1 MALGAHSIQARQ
13 TSESMDSIFAALA
26 EAERKGN
33 AVALATVVHVT
44 GSVPRH
50 EGAKMLVY
58 LDGSTLG
65 TIGGGEMESRVCAE
79 ALAALDER
87 KPRTVH
93 YQLSD
98 PSDGD
103 PGVCGGSA
111 EIFIEPI
118 RPSVTL
124 LVVGAGHVGRAV
136 VQLGKQ
142 LGFFVVV
149 ADDRSELCTP
159 EMLPGADLYLVC
171 AMSAIP
177 ERMRLDTQT
186 YVVLATRNV
195 DVDVEGLPALLAEPS
210 AYIGVI
216 GSRRRWLTTTEALAQ
231 RGVPRD
237 AIARVRSPIGLELH
251 AETPEEIAVSILA
264 EVIMVRRGGT
274 GESMGVPA
282 R

>member
-1 MALGAHSIQARQ
+1 
-13 TSESMDSIFAALA
+13 MDSLFAALA
-26 EAERKGN
+26 DAERKGN
-33 AVALATVVHVT
+33 PVALATVVHVT

-58 LDGSTLG
+58 PDGSTLG
-65 TIGGGEMESRVCAE
+65 TVGGGEMESRVRSEAQA
-79 ALAALDER
+79 ALAER

-98 PSDGD
+98 PGDGD

-118 RPSVTL
+118 RPAVTL

-136 VQLGKQ
+136 VKLGKQ

-149 ADDRSELCTP
+149 SDDRIELCTP
-159 EMLPGADLYLVC
+159 EEVPGADLYLAC
-171 AMSAIP
+171 PMNEITA
-177 ERMRLDTQT
+177 RMGLDAQT
-186 YVVLATRNV
+186 YIVLATRNV
-195 DVDVEGLPALLAEPS
+195 DVDVDGLPTLLAGPS
-210 AYIGVI
+210 AYLGVI
-216 GSRRRWLTTTEALAQ
+216 GSRRRWMTTAQALAG
-231 RGVPRD
+231 RGISSE

-274 GESMGVPA
+274 GESMGVPG

>member
-1 MALGAHSIQARQ
+1 MTARS
-13 TSESMDSIFAALA
+13 SESMDSIFAALA

-33 AVALATVVHVT
+33 AVALATVVRVT

-50 EGAKMLVY
+50 EGAKMLIY
-58 LDGSTLG
+58 PDGSTLG
-65 TIGGGEMESRVCAE
+65 TVGGGEMESRVCAE
-79 ALAALDER
+79 AQSALAER
-87 KPRTVH
+87 TPRSVH

-118 RPSVTL
+118 RPAVTL
-124 LVVGAGHVGRAV
+124 LVVGAGHVGKAV

-142 LGFFVVV
+142 LGFFVV
-149 ADDRSELCTP
+149 ASDDRTELCTP
-159 EMLPGADLYLVC
+159 QELPGADLYLAC
-171 AMSAIP
+171 AMRDIP
-177 ERMRLDTQT
+177 ARIDLDAQT
-186 YVVLATRNV
+186 YIVLATRNV

-210 AYIGVI
+210 AYVGVI
-216 GSRRRWLTTTEALAQ
+216 GSRRRWLTTAEALAR
-231 RGVPRD
+231 RGIPGE
-237 AIARVRSPIGLELH
+237 AIARVRSPVGLELR

-274 GESMGVPA
+274 GESMGVPG